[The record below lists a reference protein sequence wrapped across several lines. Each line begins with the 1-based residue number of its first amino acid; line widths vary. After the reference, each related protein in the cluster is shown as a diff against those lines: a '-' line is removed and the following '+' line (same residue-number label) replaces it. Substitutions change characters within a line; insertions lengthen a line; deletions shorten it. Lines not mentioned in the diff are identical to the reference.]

1 MTKIK
6 EVLEYLNELYPF
18 DTKEPWDNCGLLVGG
33 EDNIVE
39 KIMLTL
45 DVTKEV
51 VEQAEDVGADLIV
64 SHHPV
69 IFHPIK
75 ALKAGTAVFNLACA
89 DIGVISVHTP
99 LDGANGGVSEQL
111 AKTIGL
117 KKIAHSEFSPMIVTG
132 EIPATDVKKFAKK
145 LKSALGG
152 SVQYSAFEREIKTVA
167 VCSGAGGSLLM
178 ELPAG
183 YADAYVTGE
192 AAHHNF
198 IDCEEQGTALFVC
211 GHFETEN
218 IILDELEKVL
228 SEKFPDIEIEKSQQK
243 NPRLSI

>member
-18 DTKEPWDNCGLLVGG
+18 DTKEEWDNCGLLVGG
-33 EDNIVE
+33 EDNMVE

-51 VEQAEDVGADLIV
+51 VEQAEEAGADLIV

-69 IFHPIK
+69 IFRPFK
-75 ALKAGTAVFNLACA
+75 SLKSGTAVFNLACA

-99 LDGANGGVSEQL
+99 LDGAKGGVSEQL
-111 AKTIGL
+111 AKKIGL
-117 KKIAHSEFSPMIVTG
+117 KKIVHSDFSPMIVTG
-132 EIPATDVKKFAKK
+132 ETSTDVKKFAKK
-145 LKSALGG
+145 LKTALGG
-152 SVQYSAFEREIKTVA
+152 SVQYSAFDREIKTVA
-167 VCSGAGGSLLM
+167 VCSGAGGSLLA

-183 YADAYVTGE
+183 YVDAYVTGE

-218 IILDELEKVL
+218 IILDELERVL
-228 SEKFPDIEIEKSQQK
+228 SEKFPNIEIEKSQQK
-243 NPRLSI
+243 NPRRSV